1 MNKHANGNLALFPRL
16 APQVPERHGTRHFTQ
31 LGRRLACVLGER
43 RRDARIGHH
52 DFLLVRLDFGRM
64 LAEVFPDHLG
74 REQQVVVVYDDQVAG
89 LVDLG
94 NTLGE
99 KLVGRLVVHPHRV
112 GRGRRDGR
120 VLPEQV
126 VE

>member
-16 APQVPERHGTRHFTQ
+16 APKVPERDGTRHFTR

-43 RRDARIGHH
+43 GRDARIRHH
-52 DFLLVRLDFGRM
+52 NLFAVRLDFSRM

-74 REQQVVVVYDDQVAG
+74 HEQQVVVVHDDQVAG
-89 LVDLG
+89 LVDLRH
-94 NTLGE
+94 TFGE
-99 KLVGRLVVHPHRV
+99 ELVGRLVVHPHRV